1 MCSWTCLGTCT
12 CSRSKKKK
20 CCIPLR
26 QTRQQFQKHH
36 PGQEKF
42 IIFVLKLQS
51 ILICFQESIDLPFGC
66 MYGRQKLSVLSGILF
81 IFFLHCFA
89 LLCIMQC
96 PDRLAG
102 DRQQMSIDGY
112 AVAAQTQV
120 HPVLAHLLPLGNKF
134 LPESERVSALFFF
147 FTYLLTYLFF
157 LYTLY
162 LYNSWRSAAVFSQEP
177 RRRRR
182 SRGAVQQLCALL
194 FLCWVTE
201 QRLHMGQNNTA

>member
-20 CCIPLR
+20 KLHSSQTNTSTVPKTPPGTREIHHICVKVAVNTHLFPRVHRSSLR
-26 QTRQQFQKHH
+26 LHVWKAKTICSQWN
-36 PGQEKF
+36 
-42 IIFVLKLQS
+42 FV
-51 ILICFQESIDLPFGC
+51 
-66 MYGRQKLSVLSGILF
+66 Y

-147 FTYLLTYLFF
+147 FLLTYLLVYFF
-157 LYTLY
+157 CTTPD
-162 LYNSWRSAAVFSQEP
+162 V
-177 RRRRR
+177 
-182 SRGAVQQLCALL
+182 ALL
-194 FLCWVTE
+194 YSPRNREGEGEAEELCSSYAPSFFYAE
-201 QRLHMGQNNTA
+201 

>member
-1 MCSWTCLGTCT
+1 MMCVCVSTVCVDFFNTCRHAT
-12 CSRSKKKK
+12 SRDSHIKRDRPKVRSLCAAGLVQGRAHVHGQKKKK
-20 CCIPLR
+20 SCIPLR

-134 LPESERVSALFFF
+134 LPESERVSAFFFFF

-162 LYNSWRSAAVFSQEP
+162 LYNS
-177 RRRRR
+177 
-182 SRGAVQQLCALL
+182 
-194 FLCWVTE
+194 
-201 QRLHMGQNNTA
+201 